1 VARYRL
7 STWFPDRPDMIYRR
21 AYNSACRL
29 CAVGQVLRQAQDMER
44 AHGRP
49 VASADWRVEMLRDGM
64 DRYEI
69 IWHSRMPK
77 TRFVTRH
84 AH

>member
-7 STWFPDRPDMIYRR
+7 STWFPDRPDMIYSR
-21 AYNSACRL
+21 AYKSACRL
-29 CAVGQVLRQAQDMER
+29 CAIGAVLAQAQDMER

-49 VASADWRVEMLRDGM
+49 QASADWRVEMLRDAM

-69 IWHSRMPK
+69 MWHSRMPR
-77 TRFVTRH
+77 TSYVVRH